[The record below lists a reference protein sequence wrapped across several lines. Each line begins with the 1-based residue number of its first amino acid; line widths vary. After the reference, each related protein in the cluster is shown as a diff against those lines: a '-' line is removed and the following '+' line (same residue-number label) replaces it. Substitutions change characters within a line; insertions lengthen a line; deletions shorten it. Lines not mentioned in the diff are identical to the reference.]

1 MPSHARGARE
11 TPAPFQTASTWQS
24 PWSCR
29 CRRKAEGCVDH
40 FYEGSL
46 LAKNELLAL
55 CHCEIR
61 PRFPIRPQARSVGLV
76 RRKAIECNQT
86 PSHIIRAFVW
96 KKIADQVAT
105 ASRNDAAPIFGIL
118 LELLSL
124 ERINLVSD
132 EAGVD
137 RHVRP
142 PGGLCGGRIST
153 AKNQG
158 CTGRYDTL
166 NCRAAAYPPA
176 EVSLRCI

>member
-1 MPSHARGARE
+1 MPSHARGVRE
-11 TPAPFQTASTWQS
+11 TPVPFQTASTWQS

-29 CRRKAEGCVDH
+29 CRRKAEGSVDH

-96 KKIADQVAT
+96 KKIADLIAT
-105 ASRNDAAPIFGIL
+105 ASRHDASPVAGTL
-118 LELLSL
+118 H
-124 ERINLVSD
+124 ERLRPEQINPVQN
-132 EAGVD
+132 EAGD
-137 RHVRP
+137 RHGRS
-142 PGGLCGGRIST
+142 PGGLCG
-153 AKNQG
+153 
-158 CTGRYDTL
+158 
-166 NCRAAAYPPA
+166 
-176 EVSLRCI
+176 